1 MDKRHSNDRW
11 DHACTCPV
19 LTWKHNFWLPGA
31 GKILLMISLSSVP
44 GLVWPTT
51 THSIK
56 YLFSPLTNKPS
67 EQLCLLKYWQV
78 ESTAGRGDPD
88 FSSAAADD
96 RRGPIMVRH
105 LSPSVCRCLWLFTTH
120 TALLQHFH
128 ILPIQLVVVYLKK
141 EIMDCNPWCFLFR
154 LSAIFLVVRR
164 LHHQLCGNFVCVC
177 LQHRPAAAFEGFF
190 CQPGDV
196 IPFKRLAS
204 MILVA
209 LKCLKFKA
217 ELMNIVSFT
226 EYFYNELETCQK
238 LRMKRGK
245 GCFTWTNSRL
255 TDIHDTYDQNRQLL
269 QHKTPSLSNKW
280 DNDRNGAQLMGS
292 RKLKRGRPGWLGW
305 AVKMSFTGFPE
316 ETNPGIQVQGA
327 VPRKVRR

>member
-1 MDKRHSNDRW
+1 MLDKRHSNDRW

-19 LTWKHNFWLPGA
+19 ITWKHKFRLPGA
-31 GKILLMISLSSVP
+31 GKFLRMISLSSVP
-44 GLVWPTT
+44 GLTIDYPFHQIPLFTSTHKQARWAALPSEVLTSGKYSWSRRSWFLLSSSRRPPRPDYGPPSFSVCLQMSLVVYN
-51 THSIK
+51 THSIDSTFPHPS
-56 YLFSPLTNKPS
+56 YSTCCGLFEEGNKGVQPL
-67 EQLCLLKYWQV
+67 LLFISIV
-78 ESTAGRGDPD
+78 GHLSRRP
-88 FSSAAADD
+88 SSAPPA
-96 RRGPIMVRH
+96 VRQ
-105 LSPSVCRCLWLFTTH
+105 LRLCVFTTQ
-120 TALLQHFH
+120 AGSCQF
-128 ILPIQLVVVYLKK
+128 
-141 EIMDCNPWCFLFR
+141 WG
-154 LSAIFLVVRR
+154 IFLSTGWC
-164 LHHQLCGNFVCVC
+164 H
-177 LQHRPAAAFEGFF
+177 
-190 CQPGDV
+190 
-196 IPFKRLAS
+196 PFQRLAS

-245 GCFTWTNSRL
+245 GCFTWTNSGL

-280 DNDRNGAQLMGS
+280 VKYRNGAQLMVQENWKEEDPVDS
-292 RKLKRGRPGWLGW
+292 
-305 AVKMSFTGFPE
+305 VKMSFTGFPE